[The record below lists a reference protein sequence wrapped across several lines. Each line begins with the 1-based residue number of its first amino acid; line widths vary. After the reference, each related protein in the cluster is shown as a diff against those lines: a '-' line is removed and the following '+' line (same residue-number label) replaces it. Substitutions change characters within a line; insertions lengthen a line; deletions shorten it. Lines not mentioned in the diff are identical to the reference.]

1 MLVIGLTGGIGSG
14 KTAVCQLFEKLGIPI
29 IDADVIAHELT
40 QADQPAVQKIIDVF
54 GPNLLDNKG
63 ALDRTKLRQI
73 VFSDPDKRFELESI
87 LHPLVLVEI
96 HTRIQ
101 AMDTPYCVIC
111 IPLLLET
118 DMTENIDRVLV
129 VDAPEELQI
138 SRTQERDNLTS
149 DEIHQIM
156 SAQTSR
162 SQRLDAANDV
172 ITNDSDM
179 ANLEKQVTVLHN
191 RYLELGTS

>member
-14 KTAVCQLFEKLGIPI
+14 KTAVCQLFEKLGVPI
-29 IDADVIAHELT
+29 VDADVIAHELT
-40 QADQPAVQKIIDVF
+40 QPDQPAVQKIIDIF
-54 GPNLLDNKG
+54 GPDLLDKAG
-63 ALDRTKLRQI
+63 TLDRNKLRQI

-96 HTRIQ
+96 YTRIQ
-101 AMDTPYCVIC
+101 TIDAPYCVVC

-118 DMTENIDRVLV
+118 DMTENIDRILV

-138 SRTQERDNLTS
+138 SRTRERDILS
-149 DEIHQIM
+149 LDEIRQIM
-156 SAQTSR
+156 SAQASR
-162 SQRLDAANDV
+162 EQRLKAADDV

-191 RYLELGTS
+191 TYLEMGAS

>member
-14 KTAVCQLFEKLGIPI
+14 KTAVCQLFEKLGVPV

-40 QADQPAVQKIIDVF
+40 QPNQPALQKIINVF
-54 GPNLLDNKG
+54 GAELLDETG
-63 ALDRTKLRQI
+63 TLDRAKLRQL
-73 VFSDPDKRFELESI
+73 VFSDPAKRFELESI

-101 AMDTPYCVIC
+101 TINTPYCVIS

-118 DMTENIDRVLV
+118 NMTENIDRILV
-129 VDAPEELQI
+129 IDSPEDLQI
-138 SRTQERDNLTS
+138 ARVQARDNLS
-149 DEIHQIM
+149 VSEIKQIM

-162 SQRLDAANDV
+162 ELRLEAANDV

-191 RYLELGTS
+191 RYLEISAS